1 MKVLKIISLLM
12 IVIVTGCGSPYVATS
27 NRAFFVDTY
36 SSKGSISVVSAEAGV
51 NSSLKFAVY
60 KRKFESKLLGV
71 GYQIEKI
78 LTRQTT
84 LPSWPLESTTER
96 HQQYLLQYLVKLV
109 EVQLIL
115 REQFMAQV
123 AVQTKVAQ
131 PMQCQPMA

>member
-51 NSSLKFAVY
+51 NSSSKFAAY

-71 GYQIEKI
+71 GYQIEKDPNKAGYI
-78 LTRQTT
+78 ALVAFGIDDGKTSTVSTSIFGQT
-84 LPSWPLESTTER
+84 SGGTT
-96 HQQYLLQYLVKLV
+96 YSSGTVYGSGGS
-109 EVQLIL
+109 
-115 REQFMAQV
+115 AN
-123 AVQTKVAQ
+123 
-131 PMQCQPMA
+131 

>member
-51 NSSLKFAVY
+51 NSSSKFAAY

-71 GYQIEKI
+71 GYQIEKDPNKAGYI
-78 LTRQTT
+78 ALVAFGIDDGKTSTVSTPIFGQT
-84 LPSWPLESTTER
+84 SGGTT
-96 HQQYLLQYLVKLV
+96 YSSGTVYGSGGS
-109 EVQLIL
+109 
-115 REQFMAQV
+115 AN
-123 AVQTKVAQ
+123 
-131 PMQCQPMA
+131 